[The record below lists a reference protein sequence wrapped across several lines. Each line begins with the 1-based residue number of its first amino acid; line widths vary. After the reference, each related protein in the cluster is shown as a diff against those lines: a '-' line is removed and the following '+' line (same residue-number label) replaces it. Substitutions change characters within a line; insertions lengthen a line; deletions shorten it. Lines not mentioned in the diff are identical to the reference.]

1 MENQSKTYIF
11 LISYLDDLW
20 SESLT
25 EKNEVVKAENINEA
39 MKQIQTK
46 YGNKKKLVIRSVY
59 CE

>member
-1 MENQSKTYIF
+1 MEKTNTYIF
-11 LISYLDDLW
+11 LISYLDNIW

-39 MKQIQTK
+39 MKVIQTK
-46 YGNKKKLVIRSVY
+46 YGNKKKLVIRSIY

>member
-1 MENQSKTYIF
+1 MNTYIF
-11 LISYLDDLW
+11 LISYLDDIW

-39 MKQIQTK
+39 MKIIQTK
-46 YGNKKKLVIRSVY
+46 YGHKKKLVIRSIY

>member
-1 MENQSKTYIF
+1 MNTYIF
-11 LISYLDDLW
+11 LISYLDDIW

-39 MKQIQTK
+39 IKVIQMK
-46 YGNKKKLVIRSVY
+46 YGHKMKLVIRSVY

>member
-1 MENQSKTYIF
+1 MEKTNTYIF
-11 LISYLDDLW
+11 LISYLDNIW

-39 MKQIQTK
+39 IKVIQTK
-46 YGNKKKLVIRSVY
+46 YGNKKTLVIRSVY

>member
-1 MENQSKTYIF
+1 MEKTNTYIF
-11 LISYLDDLW
+11 LISYLDDIW

-39 MKQIQTK
+39 MKVIHTK
-46 YGNKKKLVIRSVY
+46 YGHKKKLVIRSVY

>member
-1 MENQSKTYIF
+1 MNTYIF
-11 LISYLDDLW
+11 LISYLDDIW

-39 MKQIQTK
+39 MKVIKTK
-46 YGNKKKLVIRSVY
+46 YGHKKKLVIRSVY

>member
-1 MENQSKTYIF
+1 VEKTNTYIF
-11 LISYLDDLW
+11 LISYLDDIW

-39 MKQIQTK
+39 IKVIQTK
-46 YGNKKKLVIRSVY
+46 YGHKMKLVIRSVY

>member
-1 MENQSKTYIF
+1 MEKQSNTYIF

-25 EKNEVVKAENINEA
+25 EKNEVIKAENINEA
-39 MKQIQTK
+39 IKTIQTK
-46 YGNKKKLVIRSVY
+46 YGHKRKLVIRSVF

>member
-1 MENQSKTYIF
+1 MENKTYIF

-25 EKNEVVKAENINEA
+25 EKNEVIKAENVNEA
-39 MKQIQTK
+39 IKTIQSK
-46 YGNKKKLVIRSVY
+46 YGHKRKLVIRSVF

>member
-1 MENQSKTYIF
+1 MEKTNNTYIF
-11 LISYLDDLW
+11 LISYLDDIW

-25 EKNEVVKAENINEA
+25 EKNEVVKAENINAA

-46 YGNKKKLVIRSVY
+46 YGHKKKLVIRSVF

>member
-1 MENQSKTYIF
+1 MEKTNTYIF
-11 LISYLDDLW
+11 LISYLDDIW

-39 MKQIQTK
+39 IKVIQTK
-46 YGNKKKLVIRSVY
+46 YGHKMKLVIRSVY